1 LGDVKNVRGFAF
13 FQKTKHGSL
22 YYVIFE
28 NGVWSTERRLKLRR
42 KQARAK
48 GEPKPQTTSTKP

>member
-13 FQKTKHGSL
+13 FQKTKHGPL

-48 GEPKPQTTSTKP
+48 GGA